1 MVGNAIYRKFQ
12 KRIKEFNNQSIL
24 FAPTREEVDFSI
36 FSQVENWFKLNRP
49 NIVIIAA
56 AKVGGIYA
64 N

>member
-36 FSQVENWFKLNRP
+36 FLKLKIGLNR
-49 NIVIIAA
+49 I
-56 AKVGGIYA
+56 GQT
-64 N
+64 